1 MTSKAG
7 LLPLPFTGGFYLSRS
22 KPLSSQRC
30 INWYPNY
37 SDSNA
42 LSPEN
47 LFHCSGL
54 RQVTTA
60 GTGVNRG
67 MQVMDGKLYVVNGQ
81 RLYRIDR
88 VVNPDLTYSYL
99 SVDIGEIPG
108 SGRVQMDA
116 SRTQLAIVVP
126 GLKSYMCSETAGLP
140 APPPELEEITDPD
153 FNGPADD
160 VVFIDGYFVFYKTG
174 TNEVFHSQPNDG
186 LSYSALDVYPVPQ
199 LTLVKGLG
207 VFRNQLYVFGQSLTV
222 PFNNVGGLNFA
233 FLPIP
238 NAVIDTGLAAPFT
251 KTKFRQSY
259 VWLGA
264 GDNAEVSVWLYSGGA
279 PQKISTEPIDF
290 LLQNMTDDEIS
301 RAFMLRHSQNGAE
314 FIVLNVGDYC
324 LKYDLAASGRAGVPI
339 WHEQRSR
346 IPVGVNY
353 QDSPWRVN
361 SIAQAYNKVFV
372 GDAVDGRIGE
382 ITDELGTEYGI
393 NMACVVD
400 TPPLSNMGVKSKVWA
415 IEVFTDVGVSADDG
429 MNLSWS
435 DDGGFTYS
443 NKLSRSLGAIGEYGR
458 RVIWNRLGAFSI
470 ARKLRIEYSGQYP
483 RGINKVQANA
493 Q

>member
-42 LSPEN
+42 LNPEN

-54 RQVTTA
+54 RELTT
-60 GTGVNRG
+60 TGSGINRG
-67 MQVMDGKLYVVNGQ
+67 MFVMNNKLFSVNGD

-88 VVNPDLTYSYL
+88 VVNPDLTVSYST
-99 SVDIGEIPG
+99 VDLGEIEG
-108 SGRVQMDA
+108 TDRVQMDA

-126 GLKSYMCSETAGLP
+126 GLISYIYPDGGSLT
-140 APPPELEEITDPD
+140 EITDPD

-186 LSYSALDVYPVPQ
+186 LNYGGLDIYPVPQ

-222 PFNNVGGLNFA
+222 PFNNVAGLNFA

-238 NAVIDTGLAAPFT
+238 NAVIDTGLATKYT

-259 VWLGA
+259 VWLGS
-264 GDNAEVSVWLYSGGA
+264 GENAEVSVWLYSGGA

-314 FIVLNVGDYC
+314 FIVLNIGDYC

-346 IPVGVNY
+346 IPAGDDY
-353 QDSPWRVN
+353 IDSPWRVS

-382 ITDELGTEYGI
+382 IADELGTEYGI
-393 NMACVVD
+393 NMACIVD

-415 IEVFTDVGVSADDG
+415 IEVFTDVGVDADDV

-443 NKLSRSLGAIGEYGR
+443 NKLARSLGAIGEYGR
-458 RVIWNRLGAFSI
+458 RVIWNRLGSFSI
-470 ARKLRIEYSGQYP
+470 ARKLRIEYSGEYP
-483 RGINKVQANA
+483 RGINKLQANA